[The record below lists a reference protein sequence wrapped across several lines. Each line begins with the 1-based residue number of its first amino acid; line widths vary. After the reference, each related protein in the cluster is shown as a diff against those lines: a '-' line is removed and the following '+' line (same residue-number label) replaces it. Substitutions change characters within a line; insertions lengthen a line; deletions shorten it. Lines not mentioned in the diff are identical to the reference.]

1 MPRMSHSMGGPWCRY
16 AKRDE
21 ALRSSS
27 RATAKACRRMARVR
41 VDKHLRNNL
50 LFEDGTSPGW
60 PLLKALAPQQSR
72 VNWRVWSGVEAR
84 RKACRDGRG

>member
-1 MPRMSHSMGGPWCRY
+1 
-16 AKRDE
+16 
-21 ALRSSS
+21 
-27 RATAKACRRMARVR
+27 MARVR